1 MSRTWGWAAKEM
13 PTRKAGPLDA
23 VALARLR
30 MLDTATL
37 SVWIDNSLVKIG
49 QQVSASQRA
58 VESSEAAI
66 LLAEAEEEAAA
77 LVQALRELQSR

>member
-1 MSRTWGWAAKEM
+1 MSAWGWAQKET
-13 PTRKAGPLDA
+13 PKRQQGPLNA

-37 SVWIDNSLVKIG
+37 SIWIDNSLVKIG

-58 VESSEAAI
+58 VERNEAAI

-77 LVQALRELQSR
+77 LVQALRELAAR